1 MKRILAAM
9 VFAAVAAS
17 AALPAFAATWTDPST
32 GIEWTYNVISGEAEI
47 YGDWLKSAI
56 PATTTGAVTV
66 PSTLGGYPVRRIANW
81 AFYCCKN
88 ITGVTIPNSVTR
100 IGISAFEGC
109 SAMSSVTIPS
119 SVIELG
125 AHAFGECS
133 ALTGVTIPSS
143 VTSINDCLF
152 RKCTG
157 LSSVTIPN
165 SVTNIGQFRHG
176 RD

>member
-1 MKRILAAM
+1 MKRILTAM
-9 VFAAVAAS
+9 VFAVAAVS
-17 AALPAFAATWTDPST
+17 AALPALAATWTDPST
-32 GIEWTYNVISGEAEI
+32 GIEWTYKVISGEAEI
-47 YGDWLKSAI
+47 YGDWRKSAI
-56 PATTTGAVTV
+56 PATTTGAVSV
-66 PSTLGGYPVRRIANW
+66 PSTLGGYPVRRIENW
-81 AFYCCKN
+81 AFYYCKN
-88 ITGVTIPNSVTR
+88 ITSVTIPN
-100 IGISAFEGC
+100 
-109 SAMSSVTIPS
+109 

-125 AHAFGECS
+125 AHAFSECS

-143 VTSINDCLF
+143 VTSINDYLF